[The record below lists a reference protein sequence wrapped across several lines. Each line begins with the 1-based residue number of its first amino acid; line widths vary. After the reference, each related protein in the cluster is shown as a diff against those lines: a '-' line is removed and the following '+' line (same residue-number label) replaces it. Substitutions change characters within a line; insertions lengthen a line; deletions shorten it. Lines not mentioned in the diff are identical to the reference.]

1 MQPDDEASLG
11 NSDSPESA
19 SSDPDPP
26 AAAEMI
32 EDPPSLIAGPEQQ
45 APRQTLLQRIG
56 KLTIAQKLHLATL
69 GSREERLILIRDQ
82 NKLISRAV
90 ASSPKATESEVELYA
105 SMTDLAEDVFRI
117 IAKSQIF
124 MKSYGV
130 VRALARNPHVPLDIS
145 LPLIIRLNPKDLKEV
160 EMDKNLA
167 TALRNVAG
175 KLLKRHH

>member
-1 MQPDDEASLG
+1 MQLDDESPLG
-11 NSDSPESA
+11 DPESGA
-19 SSDPDPP
+19 SPPDSP
-26 AAAEMI
+26 AAAEKI
-32 EDPPSLIAGPEQQ
+32 EDASSPAAEPEDA

-82 NKLISRAV
+82 NRLISRAV

-117 IAKSQIF
+117 IAKSQTF

-130 VRALARNPHVPLDIS
+130 VRALVRNPHVPLDIS
-145 LPLIIRLNPKDLKEV
+145 LPLMIRLNAKDLKEV
-160 EMDKNLA
+160 EVDKNMA
-167 TALRNVAG
+167 TALRNVAT
-175 KLLKRHH
+175 KLLRRRH

>member
-1 MQPDDEASLG
+1 MQLDDESPLG
-11 NSDSPESA
+11 DPESGA
-19 SSDPDPP
+19 SPTDSP
-26 AAAEMI
+26 AAAEKI
-32 EDPPSLIAGPEQQ
+32 EDPSSPAAEPEDA

-90 ASSPKATESEVELYA
+90 SSSPKATESEVELYA

-117 IAKSQIF
+117 IAKSQTF

-130 VRALARNPHVPLDIS
+130 VRALVRNPHVPLDIS
-145 LPLIIRLNPKDLKEV
+145 LPLMIRLNAKDLKEV
-160 EMDKNLA
+160 EVDKNMA
-167 TALRNVAG
+167 TALRNVAT
-175 KLLKRHH
+175 KLLRRKH